1 MKKIA
6 SALVCLF
13 LAVLLLPLLAL
24 PARAYSDET
33 WEWEVQ
39 YNEATI
45 TKYKGSDAEV
55 TIPSIIGTNYKV
67 TKIGNRAFEDKKTL
81 EKVYIPSIVTS
92 IGQSA
97 FSGCSN
103 LQTINGAS
111 GIDYIDKFAFAYCSS
126 LESWAIPSGVEVI
139 NDYVFFQCTGLREL
153 TIPDSVAQIKY
164 YAFNGCDSLAKIYYG
179 GNYEQWCVIDI
190 YNENGCNDDLVNATI
205 WYVGTPIVGSG
216 VCGAQKANL
225 SWVIEEDDKCRL
237 RISGTGDM
245 ADYTDGE
252 DGAPWADYSTHL
264 EEIEIGPG
272 VTGIGAYAFDQCWY
286 VTDVEIPSTVQR
298 IGAYAFRSCEMV
310 ESVTIP
316 SGVKTI
322 SNGAFQSCWN
332 LTDVTIPS
340 GVTDIGEYAF
350 YNCYGM
356 KNISIPGTVKT
367 IGFSAFGLCSDLQAI
382 VIPDG
387 VTAIEIETFY
397 YCNNLREVRIPGTVK
412 GIGESAFASC
422 DALTDVYFGGT
433 QAEWTTLMTKTGDW
447 NDDLRTANIHY
458 KPVISKQ
465 PQSIASAPGKDVQF
479 TVTATGESL
488 SYQWQ
493 VCEAGKT
500 TWKNSPATG
509 NQTATL
515 TIPATTSRNGY
526 KYRCVVTNKAGK
538 TVSAAATLTVA
549 TAPKITT
556 QPTSVTKAAGS
567 GNATFKVV
575 ASGTGLSYQWQ
586 YLAPGGSWKNS
597 PATGN
602 TTATLT
608 VPATMDRN
616 GYKYR
621 CIVKNAGG
629 SVTSSAATLTVTAAK
644 PTITTQPSNASV
656 AEGSNATFKVVA
668 SGTGLSYQWQVST
681 NGGSSWSN
689 SPATGNKT
697 ATLTVPATMSRN
709 GYKYRCN
716 VTNSGGTTTSA
727 AATLTVTSGKP
738 AITTQPANA
747 TVKAGSNATFKVV
760 ASGAGLTYQW
770 QVCEAGSSTWKDSPA
785 TGNKTATLTVPATA
799 SRDGYKYRCIVK
811 NSSGTTTSSAAT
823 LTVLAITLQPQDRTA
838 IAGNNASF
846 MVKATGTGLTYQWQV
861 STNGGSS
868 WSDSPATGNK
878 TATLTVPATMSRNG
892 YKYRCIVKIGSLS
905 VTSSAATLTVI
916 SVS

>member
-33 WEWEVQ
+33 WEWEIQ

-55 TIPSIIGTNYKV
+55 TIPDIIGTNYKV

-81 EKVYIPSIVTS
+81 EKVYIPSTVTS

-164 YAFNGCDSLAKIYYG
+164 FAFNGCDSLAKIYYG

-252 DGAPWADYSTHL
+252 DGVPWADYSTHL
-264 EEIEIGPG
+264 EEIEIGSG

-586 YLAPGGSWKNS
+586 
-597 PATGN
+597 
-602 TTATLT
+602 
-608 VPATMDRN
+608 
-616 GYKYR
+616 
-621 CIVKNAGG
+621 
-629 SVTSSAATLTVTAAK
+629 
-644 PTITTQPSNASV
+644 
-656 AEGSNATFKVVA
+656 
-668 SGTGLSYQWQVST
+668 VST

-689 SPATGNKT
+689 
-697 ATLTVPATMSRN
+697 
-709 GYKYRCN
+709 
-716 VTNSGGTTTSA
+716 
-727 AATLTVTSGKP
+727 
-738 AITTQPANA
+738 
-747 TVKAGSNATFKVV
+747 
-760 ASGAGLTYQW
+760 
-770 QVCEAGSSTWKDSPA
+770 
-785 TGNKTATLTVPATA
+785 
-799 SRDGYKYRCIVK
+799 
-811 NSSGTTTSSAAT
+811 
-823 LTVLAITLQPQDRTA
+823 
-838 IAGNNASF
+838 
-846 MVKATGTGLTYQWQV
+846 
-861 STNGGSS
+861 
-868 WSDSPATGNK
+868 SPATGNK